1 MLENHGQPW
10 TETHINTL
18 RSKNRL
24 LKKQLKC
31 AIRHHRKEVFKEWLR
46 DTSAVLGRK
55 EEAVM
60 AKMVSL
66 GLLIPRIAKT
76 NYHKENVVSDIF
88 KKYPGHE
95 IWEALFENLQKDE
108 EPDYN
113 IRFLSDEYIAP
124 SAFINGGTLFM
135 ASASIG
141 HTNSIRDYLINDI
154 INTEKIVKKMQKI
167 IDEQKT
173 QIKAEIQSIKDLQ
186 AVMSAHSLKYPNS
199 SVESFGLQY
208 SKLLARRSELERVLK
223 NI

>member
-24 LKKQLKC
+24 LKKQFKC

-66 GLLIPRIAKT
+66 GLLIPRVAKT
-76 NYHKENVVSDIF
+76 NYHKEKVVSDIF

-95 IWEALFENLQKDE
+95 IWEVLFENLQKDE
-108 EPDYN
+108 ESIYN
-113 IRFLSDEYIAP
+113 NRLFSSEYIGP
-124 SAFINGGTLFM
+124 SAFINGHTLFRV
-135 ASASIG
+135 SSSIG
-141 HTNSIRDYLINDI
+141 HTNSIRDYLINNI
-154 INTEKIVKKMQKI
+154 IIDEIVK
-167 IDEQKT
+167 EQKT

>member
-1 MLENHGQPW
+1 MLENHGHPW

-18 RSKNRL
+18 RSRNRL
-24 LKKQLKC
+24 LKKQFKC
-31 AIRHHRKEVFKEWLR
+31 VRRHHRKEVFQEWLR
-46 DTSAVLGRK
+46 ETSAVLGRK

-66 GLLIPRIAKT
+66 GLLIPRVAKT

-108 EPDYN
+108 EPNYN

-154 INTEKIVKKMQKI
+154 INTEKIVKKMQK
-167 IDEQKT
+167 T

-186 AVMSAHSLKYPNS
+186 AIMSAHSLKYPNS

-208 SKLLARRSELERVLK
+208 SKLLARRSELERILK

>member
-10 TETHINTL
+10 TKIHVKIL
-18 RSKNRL
+18 RSKKRTLNEQLNCANRY
-24 LKKQLKC
+24 
-31 AIRHHRKEVFKEWLR
+31 HKEIFKEWLK

-60 AKMVSL
+60 ARMVSL
-66 GLLIPRIAKT
+66 GLLIPRVAKT
-76 NYHKENVVSDIF
+76 KYHKENVVSDIF
-88 KKYPGHE
+88 KKYPVHE
-95 IWEALFENLQKDE
+95 IWEVLFENLQKDE
-108 EPDYN
+108 EPNYTH
-113 IRFLSDEYIAP
+113 RLKRDEYIAP

-141 HTNSIRDYLINDI
+141 HTQSIRDYFINDI

-173 QIKAEIQSIKDLQ
+173 QIKDEIQSIKDLQ
-186 AVMSAHSLKYPNS
+186 AIMSAHSLKYPNS

-208 SKLLARRSELERVLK
+208 SKLLARRSELEHILN